1 MARICTE
8 VTIEIRLLTKCRKR
22 DTIGLHKSRWRRTNK
37 LRIRSECIC
46 IRWPL
51 VHWGRSNLSKPHS
64 ISYDESMN
72 QFFSTSLDHTKL
84 AAIQLKCEEK
94 KNISRSVAQK
104 KYLCFTPATTRNT
117 IWIITIIKWKIF
129 LLHHRLIIIIITILF
144 FCRRFEMGKRART
157 SNMIAH
163 TQYLCIFSA
172 GVYPVPLYKSFQFP
186 IPFYRIHIHL
196 QNWPLAT
203 ISESLFSFFCYV
215 PSTVNYYSAQ
225 CLYTPTDEHF
235 GEERNVVDDRM
246 NDRTDG
252 N

>member
-1 MARICTE
+1 M
-8 VTIEIRLLTKCRKR
+8 TISPLGTVQFIETAFNLL
-22 DTIGLHKSRWRRTNK
+22 RW
-37 LRIRSECIC
+37 IHESIFFHQS
-46 IRWPL
+46 WPYET
-51 VHWGRSNLSKPHS
+51 GRHP
-64 ISYDESMN
+64 IEMWR
-72 QFFSTSLDHTKL
+72 
-84 AAIQLKCEEK
+84 K

-203 ISESLFSFFCYV
+203 ISESLFFLLLLRSIHSKLILF
-215 PSTVNYYSAQ
+215 STVPVYANRWTFWRRKKRS
-225 CLYTPTDEHF
+225 
-235 GEERNVVDDRM
+235 GRSNERSHRWKLIM
-246 NDRTDG
+246 NICIEWMKRIQ